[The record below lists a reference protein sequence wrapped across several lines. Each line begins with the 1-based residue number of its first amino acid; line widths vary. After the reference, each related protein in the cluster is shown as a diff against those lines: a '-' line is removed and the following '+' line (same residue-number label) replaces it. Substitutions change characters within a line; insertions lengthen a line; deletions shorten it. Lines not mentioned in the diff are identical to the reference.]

1 MAAVRAF
8 RIVNI
13 VLMATLRTG
22 TRRDVS
28 AFVIVISA
36 VFIGFF
42 HGEKLYLATGL
53 TAVNV

>member
-53 TAVNV
+53 TVVNV